1 MGSSGNNRYWR
12 ELGQN
17 IVNAGKN
24 VVNTGKKFGAAGMTI
39 LGGTVTTVNGIT
51 SLRKQDQD
59 DYILKTKAKRQ
70 LSKKKTERQQYLEV
84 SSLTNESKEEAQ
96 EFLRKEGQL
105 TATERIED
113 TCEFKGPLLFKSP
126 CPIPGITR
134 RKRKLINDSK
144 KESNGTSP
152 INGEVKTPSQS
163 QQENSDGSAPIN
175 GKVTTPAKVSRLRV
189 PVTDLSNIGEVERD
203 IYNHYS
209 SGSSVA
215 SVS

>member
-1 MGSSGNNRYWR
+1 MHNSIGSNV
-12 ELGQN
+12 QN
-17 IVNAGKN
+17 INPGDIGNN
-24 VVNTGKKFGAAGMTI
+24 VVNKVKKVGVATITVIGTTAIVVNAA
-39 LGGTVTTVNGIT
+39 T
-51 SLRKQDQD
+51 SIRRQDQSD
-59 DYILKTKAKRQ
+59 HTLRTQARRDVSRKELGRK
-70 LSKKKTERQQYLEV
+70 EYLEV

-96 EFLRKEGQL
+96 DFLKEEGQL
-105 TATERIED
+105 TPTERIED
-113 TCEFKGPLLFKSP
+113 TFRLKGPFEMEFP
-126 CPIPGITR
+126 CNIPGITNNKR
-134 RKRKLINDSK
+134 RLINDSK